1 MPAPLPASPDRT
13 GEGYAGQVAAPARAC
28 PTCRVSCAP
37 SSRRSGPRPPAAC
50 TWRIGTETDGEGRDK
65 AQIVPA
71 RPAPRV
77 TDGPGAKRT
86 GRRAG
91 EEQGRVSAPGREALK
106 CTREARVT
114 SGRSG
119 PASTRALGTAFAAW
133 RLCER
138 TYHPFRCLQ
147 CLRWFHPGGSISSGA
162 KSSRLHLCAPSRP
175 LRPLRFGCGYAALR
189 FEVDPGCLARQPITS
204 S

>member
-1 MPAPLPASPDRT
+1 MGGDISRKAAKPQRRRGAKEVGCETLHGAAVTLLRPRGRRGRCPRRC
-13 GEGYAGQVAAPARAC
+13 AAPARAC

-65 AQIVPA
+65 AQRVPA

-106 CTREARVT
+106 YTREARVT

-147 CLRWFHPGGSISSGA
+147 
-162 KSSRLHLCAPSRP
+162 
-175 LRPLRFGCGYAALR
+175 
-189 FEVDPGCLARQPITS
+189 
-204 S
+204 